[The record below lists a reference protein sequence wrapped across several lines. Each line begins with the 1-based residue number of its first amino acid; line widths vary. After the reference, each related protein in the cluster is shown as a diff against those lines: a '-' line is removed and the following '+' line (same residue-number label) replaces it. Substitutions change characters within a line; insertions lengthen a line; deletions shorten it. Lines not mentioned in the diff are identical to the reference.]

1 MPEPTVTVRMK
12 EDHVAAAAAQVAAS
26 AFALERPF
34 HSDLERFMNP
44 TFHLSDKTAARVPA
58 AERVRAALGALRRGR
73 PVLVSDDAEREN
85 EADLI
90 AAAELID
97 VPVMAQLI
105 RDGSG
110 IVCLCLDAAQVA
122 RLGLRRMVEHNESR
136 HGTPFTVSIEAR
148 EGISSGVSAADRVT
162 TVRAATAPGAG
173 PQHIV
178 SPGHVFPLCAD
189 ADGVLGRRGHTE
201 AAVDLMRLAGL
212 QPAAVLC
219 ELMNPDGSMARGDQ
233 VLAYARQFDL
243 VLLSVQDLVDVR
255 RALRAVPA

>member
-1 MPEPTVTVRMK
+1 M
-12 EDHVAAAAAQVAAS
+12 
-26 AFALERPF
+26 
-34 HSDLERFMNP
+34 
-44 TFHLSDKTAARVPA
+44 
-58 AERVRAALGALRRGR
+58 
-73 PVLVSDDAEREN
+73 
-85 EADLI
+85 
-90 AAAELID
+90 
-97 VPVMAQLI
+97 
-105 RDGSG
+105 
-110 IVCLCLDAAQVA
+110 
-122 RLGLRRMVEHNESR
+122 
-136 HGTPFTVSIEAR
+136 SIEAR

-233 VLAYARQFDL
+233 VRAYARQFDL

-255 RALRAVPA
+255 RALQAVPA